1 MIIPIG
7 YSYSE
12 GDNTMILETEK
23 NQIRKTFY
31 KLQELMTELRSCNI
45 DFEDLDVYE
54 VYKSLNQ
61 IKEIMG
67 NFNNDISF
75 VSCLMAKEF
84 LETQFHLKE
93 FDVSEKSQSASG
105 LDIEVYTEDSKRI
118 VAEIKTT
125 CPYKTNDFGS
135 NQIES
140 LRNDFR
146 KLRTAQADYK
156 FLFVTEKSAYEVLER
171 KYSKEIDGIILIL
184 LERRSFN
191 NEIRVSQFVDSR
203 LVDAFDKTN
212 NVQEIL
218 EKAFK
223 GAYRKA
229 FGEDENFLV
238 DLEYLKEDR
247 DIAIRFYEYKEI
259 VEDVYSEKAEIE
271 LAEARKIS
279 IVAELGDKMLVP
291 FDKTLF
297 SKESLL
303 YALKIIY
310 RELNISYDESTSGKS
325 FPSYTGTARPSRW
338 HSYYE
343 EYKPYHRRT
352 PITKAEEEV
361 DEEYGDGYF
370 DNGPDPFPFDG
381 SDTED
386 DYSDDSWA

>member
-67 NFNNDISF
+67 NFNNDIGF

-140 LRNDFR
+140 LRNEGQIVSETSEYVSI
-146 KLRTAQADYK
+146 K
-156 FLFVTEKSAYEVLER
+156 AYPGTNPN
-171 KYSKEIDGIILIL
+171 K
-184 LERRSFN
+184 
-191 NEIRVSQFVDSR
+191 
-203 LVDAFDKTN
+203 DK
-212 NVQEIL
+212 Q
-218 EKAFK
+218 
-223 GAYRKA
+223 
-229 FGEDENFLV
+229 
-238 DLEYLKEDR
+238 
-247 DIAIRFYEYKEI
+247 
-259 VEDVYSEKAEIE
+259 
-271 LAEARKIS
+271 
-279 IVAELGDKMLVP
+279 
-291 FDKTLF
+291 
-297 SKESLL
+297 
-303 YALKIIY
+303 
-310 RELNISYDESTSGKS
+310 
-325 FPSYTGTARPSRW
+325 
-338 HSYYE
+338 
-343 EYKPYHRRT
+343 
-352 PITKAEEEV
+352 
-361 DEEYGDGYF
+361 
-370 DNGPDPFPFDG
+370 
-381 SDTED
+381 TED
-386 DYSDDSWA
+386 LTH

>member
-1 MIIPIG
+1 
-7 YSYSE
+7 
-12 GDNTMILETEK
+12 
-23 NQIRKTFY
+23 
-31 KLQELMTELRSCNI
+31 
-45 DFEDLDVYE
+45 
-54 VYKSLNQ
+54 
-61 IKEIMG
+61 
-67 NFNNDISF
+67 
-75 VSCLMAKEF
+75 MAKEF

-370 DNGPDPFPFDG
+370 DNGLDPFPFDG